1 MLKLAKKLIQCLKNN
16 QNVLRFSNLLIYRIQ
31 KQKFKTVVVE
41 EDISLKYGFSLLFYA
56 LQMDIKMLKISLGR
70 PEDFAPLVPPRPP
83 ANFPIFSKRVVPPK
97 TLINTCHLIMSQ
109 YSSIITKFKSFLYQI
124 LVFYVTG
131 LTDV

>member
-1 MLKLAKKLIQCLKNN
+1 MFKTFVKKMLKLAKKLIQCLKNN

-70 PEDFAPLVPPRPP
+70 RTSLPWSHPDPRL
-83 ANFPIFSKRVVPPK
+83 IF
-97 TLINTCHLIMSQ
+97 LFSQ
-109 YSSIITKFKSFLYQI
+109 K
-124 LVFYVTG
+124 G
-131 LTDV
+131 